1 MPGRVIP
8 EREMVGVRLLLSFN
22 TDVAPIRWMTATDPK
37 PKFAEL
43 LAVAF

>member
-8 EREMVGVRLLLSFN
+8 EREMVAVRLLLSFN
-22 TDVAPIRWMTATDPK
+22 IDVAPIRWMTTDPK